1 MMLVCSLGVLFLSF
15 LYPHFPESL
24 LTFLL
29 CARNKHTII
38 KQLIAPP
45 GLELGW
51 MAHPQEVGLVLQ
63 GWFLTFISGSS
74 CLGWEV
80 WVGHADE

>member
-1 MMLVCSLGVLFLSF
+1 MRAKLGCLHRGSCSAVYLVRCWFVLWVCFFLSF

-38 KQLIAPP
+38 KQPIAPRT
-45 GLELGW
+45 G
-51 MAHPQEVGLVLQ
+51 VGADDTPTRN
-63 GWFLTFISGSS
+63 W
-74 CLGWEV
+74 V
-80 WVGHADE
+80 WCGF